1 MKVEERL
8 ALIKEVGEEIITEE
22 DLVKLLREKAHPVA
36 YDGFEPSGRMHIA
49 QGIMR
54 SINVNKMLKTG
65 CKFIMWVADWHAWAN
80 NKFGGDLD
88 KIQTAGEYF
97 VEVWKACG
105 MDVGN
110 VKFVWCS
117 DFVSKPEYWKTVMQI
132 ARHSTLQRVLRC
144 TQIMGRKESD
154 VLSASQ
160 IFYPVMQAADIF
172 QLDIDICQLG
182 MDQRKVNIL
191 ARELAP
197 KLGYKP
203 PVAVHHHMLMG
214 LQQPPP
220 AEAQDA
226 VERAIALKMSKSNPD
241 SAVFVDDSSDDIKR
255 KIGKAWC
262 PEKQVV
268 ENPILEYCKYILFAR
283 FKEIEIKRPA
293 KFGGN
298 ISFTSYDAL
307 ERAYAAGKIHPM
319 DLKNTIAEYLD
330 KLVEPVRK
338 HFAKGKPAK
347 LLEQV
352 KSFTVTR

>member
-1 MKVEERL
+1 MKVSERL
-8 ALIKEVGEEIITEE
+8 ALIKEVGEEIITEPE
-22 DLVKLLREKAHPVA
+22 LVKLLEEKAHPVA

-49 QGIMR
+49 QGVMR
-54 SINVNKMLKTG
+54 AINVNKMLKAG

-80 NKFGGDLD
+80 NKLGGDLD
-88 KIQTAGEYF
+88 KIHIAGEYF
-97 VEVWKACG
+97 TEVWKACG
-105 MDVGN
+105 MDTDK

-117 DFVSKPEYWKTVMQI
+117 DFVNKPEYWKTVMQI
-132 ARHSTLQRVLRC
+132 ARHSTLHRVLRC

-197 KLGYKP
+197 KLGFKT

-214 LQQPPP
+214 LQQPT
-220 AEAQDA
+220 AESKDA
-226 VERAIALKMSKSNPD
+226 VERAIAMKMSKSNPD
-241 SAVFVDDSSDDIKR
+241 RAIFVDDSPEDIKR
-255 KIGKAWC
+255 KISKAWC
-262 PEKQVV
+262 PEKIAH
-268 ENPILEYCKYILFAR
+268 ENPVMEYFKYIIFER
-283 FKEIEIKRPA
+283 FKEVDIRRPA

-298 ISFTSYDAL
+298 VSLASYEQLETSYMN
-307 ERAYAAGKIHPM
+307 GKIHPM
-319 DLKNTIAEYLD
+319 DLKNTAAEYID
-330 KLVEPVRK
+330 KLVEPVRR

-352 KSFTVTR
+352 KSFAVTR